1 MAQTREIATLTGM
14 KLEEIQECAMQLTDN
29 QRATLA
35 ASLLCSLPA
44 MLVDEDDGI
53 AEARRRSR
61 ELAANPAVGCSWDE
75 IRREL
80 GR

>member
-1 MAQTREIATLTGM
+1 MALFRKTATLADM
-14 KLEEIQECAMQLTDN
+14 NLAEIQECAMQLTDN

-35 ASLLCSLPA
+35 ADLLCSLPA

-53 AEARRRSR
+53 EEARRRSR
-61 ELAANPAVGCSWDE
+61 ELAETPSTGCTWNE
-75 IRREL
+75 IRRDL